1 MPAKRPV
8 IFTLNGP
15 LLTSGLVAR
24 CASEV
29 VGLAVV
35 LQQIPLSVTGD
46 ETGVMS
52 PLAVAVLLVTAL
64 LPVVVTV
71 GTGPETTVLP
81 PNTTVPIVLVLFV
94 VCDDPEVAQY
104 SYILIT

>member
-64 LPVVVTV
+64 LPVVVTF
-71 GTGPETTVLP
+71 GTGPEITVLP
-81 PNTTVPIVLVLFV
+81 PNTNAPIVFVRLVLAEEPD
-94 VCDDPEVAQY
+94 VCQY
-104 SYILIT
+104 TYILIT